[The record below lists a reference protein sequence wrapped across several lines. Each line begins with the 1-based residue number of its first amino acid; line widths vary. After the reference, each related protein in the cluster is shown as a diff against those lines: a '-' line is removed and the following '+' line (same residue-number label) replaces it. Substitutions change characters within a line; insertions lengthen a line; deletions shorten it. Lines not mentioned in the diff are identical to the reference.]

1 MSHTPDIDSEE
12 ELYHYMFLVDVD
24 RTQVDS
30 MHDVSAAFRNF
41 PARIAAAKLT
51 QRSDPFLRDI
61 SHRFSVMGMRMRY
74 NVRLTG
80 VYKVTTNF
88 PLAPD
93 ELDAYL
99 QSLAPEELQAFLKE
113 AECKEHD

>member
-12 ELYHYMFLVDVD
+12 ELYHYIFWVDVD
-24 RTQVDS
+24 RTQVDT

-61 SHRFSVMGMRMRY
+61 SHRFSVMDMRMRY

-80 VYKVTTNF
+80 VYNVTTNF